1 MKDPREHTPHFEC
14 VPCSGSMS
22 VVSSICSS
30 HSDSENLQGG
40 VLTSV
45 SLLINLRAEEV
56 DVFVFFFSYNPKL
69 CCIPKVFLKHHL
81 IKQF

>member
-56 DVFVFFFSYNPKL
+56 DVFVFFLVITQNFAVSPKY
-69 CCIPKVFLKHHL
+69 F
-81 IKQF
+81 